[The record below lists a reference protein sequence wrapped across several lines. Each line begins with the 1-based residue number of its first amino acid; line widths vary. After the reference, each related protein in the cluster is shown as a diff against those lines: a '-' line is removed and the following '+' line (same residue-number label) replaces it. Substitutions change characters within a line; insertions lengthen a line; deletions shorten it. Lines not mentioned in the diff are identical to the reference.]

1 MSVTFAPSLLGA
13 FLPDSHR
20 KIDHW
25 PSGIGNFAKRLPP
38 KTPRS
43 THHDHDH
50 DHDHDHV
57 PNPDRI
63 PLTILRETPDVR
75 WLRYE

>member
-13 FLPDSHR
+13 FFPDSHR

-38 KTPRS
+38 KNTRS
-43 THHDHDH
+43 THHDHN
-50 DHDHDHV
+50 HDHV
-57 PNPDRI
+57 PNPERI
-63 PLTILRETPDVR
+63 SLTILRETPDVR
-75 WLRYE
+75 WLKYE